1 MVGSHLHHT
10 FRTWFKDTEP
20 DGSPRPPRELAAKY
34 EVFPNVIGQG
44 SFACVKICRE
54 IKTGEERALK
64 IIARKPLTS
73 SSHGAEKEKANITQE
88 LEILRTVHH
97 PNVIRMYDMYTTKE
111 GVFIVTDLC
120 RGGELFDSLVERV
133 AYNEVD
139 ARYIMR
145 QIFSGV
151 KYLHSQ
157 HIVHRDLKPENI
169 LLREKG
175 SNDVV
180 ISDFGLSKVVTD
192 DEAMLTACGSPQ
204 YVSPELLLGKGY
216 TSATDVWSA
225 GVISYCLLGGYTP
238 FYGPDQPSLFQHII
252 AMRVEFEPA
261 YWSEIS
267 ATAKDFIL
275 KCLCPADRRMTA
287 EQALQHPWLAEL
299 PDQHDPEH
307 RGACLKECAKR
318 AKESHAKLNRAVT
331 AVEIVAYLQ
340 RLHKLREEGGA
351 APERLASLRDMSELV
366 RSHRRGDSLLV
377 SAARNEVQ
385 AAHNR
390 QLKED
395 VAMASKVAAAAGIDV
410 GPGGAAAST
419 DSMDTVM
426 AHDQPLSSS
435 PTSASFQQR
444 PT

>member
-1 MVGSHLHHT
+1 MVGNHLHST
-10 FRTWFKDTEP
+10 FRTWFKDTEA
-20 DGSPRPPRELAAKY
+20 DGTPRPPRELSDKY
-34 EVFPNVIGQG
+34 DLGAIIGQG
-44 SFACVKICRE
+44 SFACVKMCRVRA
-54 IKTGEERALK
+54 TGEDRALK
-64 IIARKPLTS
+64 IIARKPLS
-73 SSHGAEKEKANITQE
+73 SRSGADKEKANVTQE
-88 LEILRTVHH
+88 LEILRRVHH
-97 PNVIRMYDMYTTKE
+97 PNVIRMYDMFTSKE

-120 RGGELFDSLVERV
+120 KGGELFDSLVERV

-139 ARYIMR
+139 ARYIMQ

-169 LLREKG
+169 LLREKN

-216 TSATDVWSA
+216 TTATDIWSA

-252 AMRVEFEPA
+252 GMRVEFEPA
-261 YWSEIS
+261 YWAEIS
-267 ATAKDFIL
+267 DTAKDFIL
-275 KCLCPADRRMTA
+275 KCLCPAEVRMTA
-287 EQALQHPWLAEL
+287 EQALEHPWLASL

-318 AKESHAKLNRAVT
+318 AKDTHSKLSRAVT
-331 AVEIVAYLQ
+331 AVEVVAYLQ

-351 APERLASLRDMSELV
+351 TPERLASLSDLSDVLRK
-366 RSHRRGDSLLV
+366 HKRGDSLLV
-377 SAARNEVQ
+377 SAARGEVQ
-385 AAHNR
+385 AAHDR
-390 QLKED
+390 ILKED
-395 VAMASKVAAAAGIDV
+395 VRTATRKATAAGLHID
-410 GPGGAAAST
+410 PTALAST
-419 DSMDTVM
+419 ETITADTVM
-426 AHDQPLSSS
+426 TSS
-435 PTSASFQQR
+435 PTSATF
-444 PT
+444 

>member
-1 MVGSHLHHT
+1 MVGSHLHQT
-10 FRTWFKDTEP
+10 FRTWFKDTEA
-20 DGSPRPPRELAAKY
+20 DGSPRPPHALATQY
-34 EVFPNVIGQG
+34 EVFPTVIGQG
-44 SFACVKICRE
+44 SFACVKICKERSS
-54 IKTGEERALK
+54 GEERALK
-64 IIARKPLTS
+64 IIARKPLSSRS
-73 SSHGAEKEKANITQE
+73 SSDKEKANITQE
-88 LEILRTVHH
+88 LEILRRVHH

-139 ARYIMR
+139 ARYIMH

-169 LLREKG
+169 LLRDKT
-175 SNDVV
+175 SNQVV

-216 TSATDVWSA
+216 TSATDIWSA

-267 ATAKDFIL
+267 DTAKDFIMR
-275 KCLCPADRRMTA
+275 CLCPAEKRMTA
-287 EQALQHPWLAEL
+287 EQALRHPWLASL
-299 PDQHDPEH
+299 PDQDDPEH

-318 AKESHAKLNRAVT
+318 AKDSHSKLNRAVT
-331 AVEIVAYLQ
+331 AVEVVQYLQ
-340 RLHKLREEGGA
+340 RLHKLREDGGA
-351 APERLASLRDMSELV
+351 APERLNSLRDMSELL
-366 RSHRRGDSLLV
+366 RTHKRGDSVFV
-377 SAARNEVQ
+377 SAVRDKMQEVHDRNLQ
-385 AAHNR
+385 
-390 QLKED
+390 ED
-395 VAMASKVAAAAGIDV
+395 VRVASKVAAGAGV
-410 GPGGAAAST
+410 RNAGGLAVSAPYADTAST
-419 DSMDTVM
+419 ETVTPDSIMST
-426 AHDQPLSSS
+426 S
-435 PTSASFQQR
+435 PTG
-444 PT
+444 

>member
-1 MVGSHLHHT
+1 MVGSHLHQT
-10 FRTWFKDTEP
+10 FRTWFKDTEA
-20 DGSPRPPRELAAKY
+20 DGSPRPPSDLSSKY
-34 EVFPNVIGQG
+34 DVEPTVIGQG
-44 SFACVKICRE
+44 SFACVKICRVRA
-54 IKTGEERALK
+54 TGEERALK
-64 IIARKPLTS
+64 IIARKPLS
-73 SSHGAEKEKANITQE
+73 SRSASDKEKANITQE
-88 LEILRTVHH
+88 LEILRRVHH
-97 PNVIRMYDMYTTKE
+97 PNVIRMYDMYTSKE

-169 LLREKG
+169 LLREKN

-180 ISDFGLSKVVTD
+180 ISDFGLSKVTTD

-204 YVSPELLLGKGY
+204 YVSPELLMGKGY
-216 TSATDVWSA
+216 TTATDIWSA

-267 ATAKDFIL
+267 QTAKDFIM
-275 KCLCPADRRMTA
+275 KCLCPAEVRMTA
-287 EQALQHPWLAEL
+287 EQALQHPWLASL
-299 PDQHDPEH
+299 PDQDDPEH

-318 AKESHAKLNRAVT
+318 AKDHHSKLSRAVT
-331 AVEIVAYLQ
+331 AVEVVAYLQ
-340 RLHKLREEGGA
+340 RLHQLREDGGA
-351 APERLASLRDMSELV
+351 TPERLASLTDLSDVLRK
-366 RSHRRGDSLLV
+366 HKRGDSLFV
-377 SAARNEVQ
+377 SAARGEVQ
-385 AAHNR
+385 TAHKR
-390 QLKED
+390 ILQDD
-395 VAMASKVAAAAGIDV
+395 VRTVTRKATEAGIHIDT
-410 GPGGAAAST
+410 AST
-419 DSMDTVM
+419 ETITADSTMTTDSNMT
-426 AHDQPLSSS
+426 SS
-435 PTSASFQQR
+435 PTEATFEER
-444 PT
+444 P